1 MELCATEIEAVVR
14 AMNALSPWIVYRG
27 NSAVAQDLHSEVI
40 SLFNKI
46 TSFMMTKCSQNE
58 VGFHIIVDDDA
69 RRYLHTFMLRKAV
82 PLFVWKDSLTEPGRS
97 PPMHDDAPIISLA
110 VIKSWTVVGYLPY
123 KDGNWKQKAEE
134 LLAEAFF
141 IPAKSTTSTD
151 STRFIGGYLHHPS
164 ARLEALSSL
173 VEDDAGSDTSKES
186 DSVSNVSTI
195 TSVSMRSG

>member
-1 MELCATEIEAVVR
+1 MELCATEVEALVR
-14 AMNALSPWIVYRG
+14 AMDALSPWIVYRG

-46 TSFMMTKCSQNE
+46 TSFMMKSSQNE
-58 VGFHIIVDDDA
+58 AGFHIIVDDDA

-82 PLFVWKDSLTEPGRS
+82 PIFILRDSLAKPKTS
-97 PPMHDDAPIISLA
+97 IHDDASIISLA
-110 VIKSWTVVGYLPY
+110 AIKSWTVVGYLPY
-123 KDGNWKQKAEE
+123 KDGSWKQKAEE

-141 IPAKSTTSTD
+141 IPAKSATSTA
-151 STRFIGGYLHHPS
+151 TRFIGGYLHHPT

-173 VEDDAGSDTSKES
+173 VEDDAGSETSKES